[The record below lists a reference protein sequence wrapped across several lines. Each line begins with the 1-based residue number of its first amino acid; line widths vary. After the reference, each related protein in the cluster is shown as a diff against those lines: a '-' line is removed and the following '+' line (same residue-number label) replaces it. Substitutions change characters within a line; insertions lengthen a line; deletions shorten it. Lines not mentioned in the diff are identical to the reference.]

1 MQLIKT
7 YKAVINAQLSWTLYG
22 PIQMAEHANLRRL
35 KELIFPHL
43 DKLDIGKEIP
53 NELKILSN
61 GHWIN
66 LCYTLN
72 GELYPLY
79 IAIENDT
86 LKYVTKDLLQGDQSE
101 ENADGYYDFM
111 KDFN

>member
-22 PIQMAEHANLRRL
+22 PIQMAEHANIRRL

-43 DKLDIGKEIP
+43 DKLKIGNEIP
-53 NELKILSN
+53 EELKTLSN

-79 IAIENDT
+79 IAIENNV

-101 ENADGYYDFM
+101 ENAYGYYEFM
-111 KDFN
+111 KDFD